1 MFAMITTE
9 EYKKLIIAEQDL
21 AQAVDTITIC
31 NKEKQEAE
39 DSLKELL
46 LMLTKGEKKV
56 QWEDGI
62 KWFDIA
68 PAEKIA
74 EYLNKHYFKDG
85 ILTFTKENNNE

>member
-9 EYKKLIIAEQDL
+9 EYEKLVIAKKELELLTESVKQL
-21 AQAVDTITIC
+21 NTIR
-31 NKEKQEAE
+31 QEAE
-39 DSLKELL
+39 DNLKELL

-68 PAEKIA
+68 PAEKVA
-74 EYLNKHYFKDG
+74 EYLNKHYIKDG